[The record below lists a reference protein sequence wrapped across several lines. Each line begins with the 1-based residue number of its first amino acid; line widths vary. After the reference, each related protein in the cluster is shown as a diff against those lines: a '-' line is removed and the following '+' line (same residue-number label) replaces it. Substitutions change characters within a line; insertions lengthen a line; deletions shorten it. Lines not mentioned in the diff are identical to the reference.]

1 MTSFTDSD
9 SIPSLQVNRWLLWE
23 ASSWF
28 PTCYIYLVENVVKP
42 LMKGQ
47 PDQKVLDAESEK
59 FHRSAGILEARLSKN
74 KWLTGDHLTIADIA
88 VAAPM

>member
-1 MTSFTDSD
+1 M
-9 SIPSLQVNRWLLWE
+9 E
-23 ASSWF
+23 A
-28 PTCYIYLVENVVKP
+28 E
-42 LMKGQ
+42 
-47 PDQKVLDAESEK
+47 PDQKVIDAESEK

>member
-1 MTSFTDSD
+1 M
-9 SIPSLQVNRWLLWE
+9 E
-23 ASSWF
+23 
-28 PTCYIYLVENVVKP
+28 YVVKP
-42 LMKGQ
+42 LMKAE
-47 PDQKVLDAESEK
+47 PDQKVIDAESEK